1 MITKGHHDFGSAHFN
16 QALVESMLLAR
27 AYEGHLHTVRRHYAA
42 KAARLSDALEAGGLR
57 AMGWDWN
64 APEGGLILWL
74 RAPAGMDLRMQSPFC
89 VSCIEQGVLYV
100 PGDLCF
106 ADESTLNC
114 ARLAYGT
121 LSIEDL
127 AEAAKRLCQVARA
140 FASR

>member
-1 MITKGHHDFGSAHFN
+1 
-16 QALVESMLLAR
+16 
-27 AYEGHLHTVRRHYAA
+27 
-42 KAARLSDALEAGGLR
+42 
-57 AMGWDWN
+57 
-64 APEGGLILWL
+64 
-74 RAPAGMDLRMQSPFC
+74 MDLRMQSPFC

-114 ARLAYGT
+114 ARLAYGA

-127 AEAAKRLCQVARA
+127 AEAAKRLCRVARA